1 VGRGPFLGSTLEKV
15 KALVVALLEGL
26 QSALYKLLQSF
37 HGKVLPNRDWRRLLL
52 VDDRFKAFWPG
63 IRCGR
68 VLSGVSLGYRTPY
81 PSCPPIHAPSALVV
95 RVSIECRQVV
105 LPNLIAFFTL
115 VRVPSRVLY
124 KPALLPAVLIKA
136 EGGLWAVIRRVKTA
150 LVLCSPHSSRDSRII
165 LLVSA

>member
-68 VLSGVSLGYRTPY
+68 VLSWVSVGYRTPSSRD

-95 RVSIECRQVV
+95 RVSIGCWQVV
-105 LPNLIAFFTL
+105 PPNLIALFTL

-124 KPALLPAVLIKA
+124 KPARLPAVLIKA
-136 EGGLWAVIRRVKTA
+136 EGGWGQ
-150 LVLCSPHSSRDSRII
+150 
-165 LLVSA
+165 